1 MQVEVRDKNNYTR
14 LLTVQVDSGELRE
27 VENRVIKKLKNSTTL
42 PGFRKGRVP
51 VGILKKRYADT
62 IKLEVME
69 DSVSEYYTRA
79 LQDSDIHPVS
89 QGKINKIDFEDV
101 ESGMT
106 FEIEIEVEPEIELK
120 KYKGLKVEREVP
132 VVTDQMV
139 EDTLNMLR
147 EQYAISKEAGEVKE
161 GFYVT
166 INAQKLGEGD
176 VAVVG
181 QKFEDVMIKV
191 GSGEFNLDFEKQLI
205 GLKKEQEAVV
215 RISSMPPATVK
226 NPQPVVESFRV
237 IVKSIEERELPP
249 LDDEFAKTLPESDLD
264 TLEQLKERI
273 RNNLKFDLEQR
284 SSEQFV
290 NRLVDELLKE
300 NSFDV
305 PPGMIDHYL
314 DHLVEDIKNQSKDK
328 DSKNINEEE
337 IRKNYRAQA
346 IHNIRWFL
354 LRDKLI
360 EVENIHVDDSEID
373 EAINTMNMNDQEKK
387 KVKKDVRLRE
397 RIKDNLLEQ
406 KVIKMLETNTDVIE
420 IYPQAENL
428 NLKA

>member
-27 VENRVIKKLKNSTTL
+27 VENRVIKKIKNSTTL

-106 FEIEIEVEPEIELK
+106 FEIEVEVEPEIELK

-139 EDTLNMLR
+139 EDTLATLR
-147 EQYAISKEAGEVKE
+147 EQYATSKEAGEVKE
-161 GFYVT
+161 GYYVT
-166 INAQKLGEGD
+166 IDAQKLGEGD
-176 VAVVG
+176 VPVVG
-181 QKFEDVMIKV
+181 QKFEDVMLKV

-205 GLKKEQEAVV
+205 GLKKGQEAVV
-215 RISSMPPATVK
+215 RISSMPPTTVK
-226 NPQPVVESFRV
+226 NPQPVIESFRV
-237 IVKSIEERELPP
+237 NVKSIEERELPP

-273 RNNLKFDLEQR
+273 RNNLKFELEQR

-328 DSKNINEEE
+328 AINEDEV
-337 IRKNYRAQA
+337 RKNYRAQA

-373 EAINTMNMNDQEKK
+373 EVINTLNMSDQERK

-420 IYPQAENL
+420 IYPQAKNL
-428 NLKA
+428 NLEG